1 MEAAV
6 IELFGGTSP
15 NVLKVVIALEEFGLE
30 YKHIKSDILNLKFD
44 PEFRKVNPN
53 RRIPAIID
61 QDGFN
66 GNSFPLGESGA
77 ILFYLA
83 EKHGAFLPEHS
94 AERYSC
100 MQWLMFQMS
109 GIGPMFGQYVYF
121 SRRVKDQPHGLE
133 RYTNE
138 VLRLYDVVEQR
149 LGESRYLACDGYTIA
164 DMAAFPPLRY
174 VTVTGLDRA
183 VYPNMNRWM
192 DAIAERPAVARA
204 IEKSGRFDLDNHEG
218 AAKMTEDQWDRAF
231 LRGKYSRA
239 HILHKAAVVKE

>member
-1 MEAAV
+1 M

-15 NVLKVVIALEEFGLE
+15 NILKVVIALEELGLE
-30 YKHIKSDILNLKFD
+30 YNHTRVDILTLKFE

-53 RRIPAIID
+53 SRIPAIID
-61 QDGFN
+61 QDGFD
-66 GNSFPLGESGA
+66 GKPFPLGESGA

-83 EKHGAFLPEHS
+83 EKHGAFLPVAS
-94 AERYSC
+94 ADRYTC

-138 VLRLYDVVEQR
+138 VLRLYDVVERR
-149 LGESRYLACDGYTIA
+149 LAECRFLGGDEYTIA

-174 VTVTGLDRA
+174 VTVTGLDRSA
-183 VYPNMNRWM
+183 YPNMNRWM
-192 DAIAERPAVARA
+192 DEIAGRPAVARA
-204 IEKSGRFDLDNHEG
+204 IEKAGQFDLDNHQV
-218 AAKMTEDQWDRAF
+218 AAKMTQDQWDRAF

-239 HILHKAAVVKE
+239 HTLNADEADAE